1 MSFARNGTA
10 LRRSDNIF
18 DGDWRAETRPTETE
32 KIAAARRATDEIIN
46 DKKCCDANH
55 PTCSSGPGPG
65 PGSTPTDDGSGM
77 NYYPRKRERFSWN
90 KHRSHQRSSQDHG
103 NAFLHN
109 DLHKTER

>member
-10 LRRSDNIF
+10 LRRSENIF

-55 PTCSSGPGPG
+55 ATCSCSSGSGS
-65 PGSTPTDDGSGM
+65 GSTPTDDGK
-77 NYYPRKRERFSWN
+77 NWRWHHCERFSWH